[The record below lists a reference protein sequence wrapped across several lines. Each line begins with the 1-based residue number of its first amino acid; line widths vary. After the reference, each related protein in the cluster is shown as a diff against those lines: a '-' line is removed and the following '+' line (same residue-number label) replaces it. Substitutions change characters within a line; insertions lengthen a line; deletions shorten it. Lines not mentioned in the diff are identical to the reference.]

1 MNSAIK
7 THEPVSAPQS
17 RNVGLGTRLKRL
29 MKLIGTW
36 HQRHRQRDQ
45 LMALSP
51 WMLKDIGISRTD
63 ALHEGGKAFW
73 RE

>member
-1 MNSAIK
+1 
-7 THEPVSAPQS
+7 
-17 RNVGLGTRLKRL
+17 